1 MKDNGTGLAGR
12 RREAQAEGAALA
24 ARLVSSN
31 STPKPHEGF
40 LAIQARERWSTSEEV
55 HYRPG
60 HFWLA
65 QLPAVR
71 EVRKIAKRCTIEG
84 VMFGIGD
91 YLIRIGRYFD
101 RVASDT
107 SGLTFEEW
115 TPPDGGGFVINA
127 TELRS
132 VNFTMTPTTPPPPQL
147 EQVRRSGRRAAV
159 VSAPP
164 PPKPPTEFTM
174 DRAVDDDIRSKC
186 W

>member
-1 MKDNGTGLAGR
+1 
-12 RREAQAEGAALA
+12 
-24 ARLVSSN
+24 
-31 STPKPHEGF
+31 
-40 LAIQARERWSTSEEV
+40 
-55 HYRPG
+55 
-60 HFWLA
+60 
-65 QLPAVR
+65 
-71 EVRKIAKRCTIEG
+71 
-84 VMFGIGD
+84 MFGAGD
-91 YLIRIGRYFD
+91 YLIGIGRYFDRVRGSD

-115 TPPDGGGFVINA
+115 TPPDGGGFVIN
-127 TELRS
+127 ELRS

-174 DRAVDDDIRSKC
+174 ARAVDDDIRSNC

>member
-1 MKDNGTGLAGR
+1 MLNYWSGKLGELEFLKMCWIDFGCPGHGAR
-12 RREAQAEGAALA
+12 RRPSHPARQTRPRSRCSLDRGATPA
-24 ARLVSSN
+24 AGKG
-31 STPKPHEGF
+31 P
-40 LAIQARERWSTSEEV
+40 W
-55 HYRPG
+55 
-60 HFWLA
+60 
-65 QLPAVR
+65 
-71 EVRKIAKRCTIEG
+71 
-84 VMFGIGD
+84 D
-91 YLIRIGRYFD
+91 
-101 RVASDT
+101 
-107 SGLTFEEW
+107 GLGEEW

-174 DRAVDDDIRSKC
+174 ARAVDDDIRSKC